1 MVALRDTHE
10 ASFDFAAWS
19 NKLQLPPEQK
29 EQLHQ
34 CHLYVV
40 ACLEK
45 QAQKA
50 AKNGNSKNG
59 ANAEGKNG
67 SSTEAKISFNGGISA
82 NGGMSAGA
90 GEVFDASAAAVK
102 ASGQA
107 LAANAA
113 DATASGASASGANG
127 TGVASLM
134 ANSLREQ
141 IQAMSNLSAEIVSI
155 LMSLNMD
162 LDSLLVAFLYPA
174 YAAQALD
181 LDDVESH
188 FGSNI
193 KKLLL
198 KVKDMEAIRFLQNLN
213 SDKNK
218 EVQVDRVRRMLL
230 SMVDDVRA
238 VVIKLAERIAVIRAA
253 KFADDS
259 TKLAIAREIA
269 NIYAPLANR
278 LGIGQLKWE
287 LEDLAFRFLHNDY
300 YKEIAHDLG
309 EKRVEREHYIER
321 FVAELKQLLIDNG
334 IKGAE
339 VYGRPKHIYSIW
351 RKMQR
356 KHLPFSELYDVRAV
370 RILVDKIE
378 DCYAALS
385 AIHSH
390 WSHIDKEFDDYIAN
404 PKPNGYQSIHT
415 VVYGEGHKAVEIQM
429 RTRDMHNMA
438 ELGVAAHWKYKEGG
452 GLGGGVEQRINW
464 LRKLLAWRDDMVE
477 SGALL
482 DEFRKQVFED
492 RVYVFTPR
500 GEVVDLPT
508 GATPLD
514 FAYQVHTMIGHRCI
528 GAKVNGRIV
537 PYTYKLKTGEQVD
550 IITQKEPNPSR
561 DWINADNGYL
571 KTTRA
576 RAKVINWFRKVD
588 YDKNVQAGDE
598 IIERE
603 VARHGIGLNKDQV
616 ASFLKEK
623 IARFNVKTV
632 NDIYAGVGA
641 GDIRITQ
648 IIAYLEERVFKRDAA
663 SQELDLQSLISEKTN
678 QQLLERQRQHSQ
690 GKGTIIVD
698 GIGSM
703 MTHIAKCCQPIPG
716 DDIIGF
722 VTQGRGIS
730 IHKAS
735 CPQLKNMMKKNPE
748 RVVSSQWG
756 QSASAEG
763 FTVTIKVVASDYPGL
778 LRDVTTVIANEKINV
793 LGVRSHTE
801 RHKDLSVIDI
811 DLMLVNREALSRVLT
826 KLNEIKQVR
835 SASRV

>member
-10 ASFDFAAWS
+10 ASFDFDSWAEKLNLPAEQKD
-19 NKLQLPPEQK
+19 KLQ
-29 EQLHQ
+29 Q
-34 CHLYVV
+34 CHAYVLQCMQKKM
-40 ACLEK
+40 AQQSANQK
-45 QAQKA
+45 QAA
-50 AKNGNSKNG
+50 AKFDPK
-59 ANAEGKNG
+59 G
-67 SSTEAKISFNGGISA
+67 ST
-82 NGGMSAGA
+82 
-90 GEVFDASAAAVK
+90 
-102 ASGQA
+102 
-107 LAANAA
+107 
-113 DATASGASASGANG
+113 
-127 TGVASLM
+127 
-134 ANSLREQ
+134 
-141 IQAMSNLSAEIVSI
+141 NLSAEIISI

-162 LDSLLVAFLYPA
+162 LDSLMVAFLYPA
-174 YAAQALD
+174 YEAQALD
-181 LDDVESH
+181 LENVEET
-188 FGSNI
+188 FGAGI

-213 SDKNK
+213 STKST
-218 EVQVDRVRRMLL
+218 ETQVDKVRRMLL

-253 KFADDS
+253 KNADED
-259 TKLAIAREIA
+259 TKLSIAREIA

-300 YKEIAHDLG
+300 YREIAHDLG
-309 EKRVEREHYIER
+309 EKRVERERYIEQ
-321 FVAELKQLLIDNG
+321 FVTNLSSMLEQNG
-334 IKGAE
+334 IHGAE

-370 RILVDKIE
+370 RVIVDKIE

-385 AIHSH
+385 IVHSNF
-390 WSHIDKEFDDYIAN
+390 SHIDKEFDDYIAN

-415 VVYGEGHKAVEIQM
+415 VVYGPGHKVVEIQF
-429 RTRDMHNMA
+429 RTKAMHQMA

-452 GLGGGVEQRINW
+452 GLGSGVEQRINW

-500 GEVVDLPT
+500 GEVIDLPT

-514 FAYQVHTMIGHRCI
+514 FAYQVHTMVGHRCI
-528 GAKVNGRIV
+528 GAKVDGRIV
-537 PYTYKLKTGEQVD
+537 PYTYKLKTGEQVE

-571 KTTRA
+571 KTSRA
-576 RAKVINWFRKVD
+576 RSKVINWFRKVD
-588 YDKNVQAGDE
+588 YDKNVQAGDD
-598 IIERE
+598 ILERE

-623 IARFNVKTV
+623 LSRFNVKTV
-632 NDIYAGVGA
+632 NDIYAGIGA
-641 GDIRITQ
+641 GDIKINQ
-648 IIAYLEERVFKRDAA
+648 VISFLEERVFKQNDHK
-663 SQELDLQSLISEKTN
+663 ELELHSLISEKTN
-678 QQLLERQRQHSQ
+678 QQLLARHNNK
-690 GKGTIIVD
+690 KGRIVVD
-698 GIGSM
+698 GLGNM

-722 VTQGRGIS
+722 ITQGRGIS
-730 IHKAS
+730 IHKAN
-735 CPQLKNMMKKNPE
+735 CPQLRGLMKKNPE

-756 QSASAEG
+756 DDATADG
-763 FTVTIKVVASDYPGL
+763 FTVTIKVVASDYSGL

-793 LGVRSHTE
+793 LGVRSHTD
-801 RHKDLSVIDI
+801 RQKDLSIIDI
-811 DLMLVNREALSRVLT
+811 DLMIVNLPALNRVLT

-835 SASRV
+835 SAARV

>member
-10 ASFDFAAWS
+10 ASFDFEAWAD
-19 NKLQLPPEQK
+19 KLNLPAEQK
-29 EQLHQ
+29 EKLQE
-34 CHLYVV
+34 CHTYVV
-40 ACLEK
+40 SCMHKQAEK
-45 QAQKA
+45 QAA
-50 AKNGNSKNG
+50 
-59 ANAEGKNG
+59 
-67 SSTEAKISFNGGISA
+67 EAKKVEEGEAKADKSA
-82 NGGMSAGA
+82 EKSADKGSEK
-90 GEVFDASAAAVK
+90 GL
-102 ASGQA
+102 G
-107 LAANAA
+107 LARAKLL
-113 DATASGASASGANG
+113 DEKSMT
-127 TGVASLM
+127 
-134 ANSLREQ
+134 
-141 IQAMSNLSAEIVSI
+141 NLSAEIISI
-155 LMSLNMD
+155 LMTLNMD
-162 LDSLLVAFLYPA
+162 LESLMVAFLYPA
-174 YAAQALD
+174 FEAKALD
-181 LDDVESH
+181 LDEVEAK
-188 FGSNI
+188 FGLSI
-193 KKLLL
+193 RKLLL

-213 SDKNK
+213 SSKGA
-218 EVQVDRVRRMLL
+218 EAQVDRVRRMLL

-253 KFADDS
+253 KHADDE

-300 YKEIAHDLG
+300 YMEIARDLG
-309 EKRVEREHYIER
+309 EKRVERERYIEN
-321 FVAELKQLLIDNG
+321 FVAELRSLLDQNG
-334 IKGAE
+334 IKNAE

-370 RILVDKIE
+370 RVIVDKIE

-385 AIHSH
+385 IVHSR
-390 WSHIDKEFDDYIAN
+390 WSHIEKEFDDYIAN

-415 VVYGEGHKAVEIQM
+415 VVYGDGNKVVEIQF
-429 RTRDMHNMA
+429 RTKDMHQMA

-452 GLGGGVEQRINW
+452 GLGSGVEQRINW

-514 FAYQVHTMIGHRCI
+514 FAYQVHTMVGHRCI
-528 GAKVNGRIV
+528 GAKVDGRIV
-537 PYTYKLKTGEQVD
+537 PYTYKLKTGEQVE

-571 KTTRA
+571 KTSRA

-588 YDKNVQAGDE
+588 YDKNLAAGDD
-598 IIERE
+598 ILERE
-603 VARHGIGLNKDQV
+603 VARHGLGLNKDQV

-623 IARFNVKTV
+623 LSRFNVKTV
-632 NDIYAGVGA
+632 SDIYAGIGA
-641 GDIRITQ
+641 GDIKVNQ
-648 IIAYLEERVFKRDAA
+648 IISFLEERVFKRD
-663 SQELDLQSLISEKTN
+663 SNTKELELQSLISEKTN
-678 QQLLERQRQHSQ
+678 QQLLTRHANQ
-690 GKGTIIVD
+690 KGRIVVD
-698 GIGSM
+698 GIGTM

-722 VTQGRGIS
+722 ITQGRGIS

-735 CPQLKNMMKKNPE
+735 CSQLKGLMKKNPE
-748 RVVSSQWG
+748 RVVTAQWG
-756 QSASAEG
+756 DDANANG

-793 LGVRSHTE
+793 LGVRSHTD
-801 RHKDLSVIDI
+801 RQKDLSIIDI
-811 DLMLVNREALSRVLT
+811 DMMIVNLPALTRVLG
-826 KLNEIKQVR
+826 KLNELKQVR
-835 SASRV
+835 SAARV

>member
-10 ASFDFAAWS
+10 ASFDFEAWAD
-19 NKLQLPPEQK
+19 KLNLPAEQK
-29 EQLHQ
+29 EKLQE
-34 CHLYVV
+34 CHTYVV
-40 ACLEK
+40 SCMHKQAEK
-45 QAQKA
+45 QAA
-50 AKNGNSKNG
+50 
-59 ANAEGKNG
+59 
-67 SSTEAKISFNGGISA
+67 EAKKVEEGEAKADKSA
-82 NGGMSAGA
+82 EKSADKGSEK
-90 GEVFDASAAAVK
+90 GL
-102 ASGQA
+102 G
-107 LAANAA
+107 LARAKLL
-113 DATASGASASGANG
+113 DEKSMT
-127 TGVASLM
+127 
-134 ANSLREQ
+134 
-141 IQAMSNLSAEIVSI
+141 NLSAEIISI
-155 LMSLNMD
+155 LMTLNMD
-162 LDSLLVAFLYPA
+162 LESLMVAFLYPA
-174 YAAQALD
+174 FEAKALD
-181 LDDVESH
+181 LDEVEAK
-188 FGSNI
+188 FGLSI
-193 KKLLL
+193 RKLLL

-213 SDKNK
+213 SSKGA
-218 EVQVDRVRRMLL
+218 EAQVDRVRRMLL

-253 KFADDS
+253 KHADDE

-300 YKEIAHDLG
+300 YKEIARDLG
-309 EKRVEREHYIER
+309 EKRVERERYIEN
-321 FVAELKQLLIDNG
+321 FVAELRSLLEQNG
-334 IKGAE
+334 IKNAE

-370 RILVDKIE
+370 RVIVDKIE

-385 AIHSH
+385 IVHSR
-390 WSHIDKEFDDYIAN
+390 WSHIEKEFDDYIAN

-415 VVYGEGHKAVEIQM
+415 VVYGDGNKVVEIQF
-429 RTRDMHNMA
+429 RTKDMHQMA

-452 GLGGGVEQRINW
+452 GLGSGVEQRINW

-514 FAYQVHTMIGHRCI
+514 FAYQVHTMVGHRCI
-528 GAKVNGRIV
+528 GAKVDGRIV
-537 PYTYKLKTGEQVD
+537 PYTYKLKTGEQVE

-571 KTTRA
+571 RTSRA

-588 YDKNVQAGDE
+588 YDKNLAAGDD
-598 IIERE
+598 ILERE
-603 VARHGIGLNKDQV
+603 VARHGLGLNKDQV

-623 IARFNVKTV
+623 LSRFNVKSV
-632 NDIYAGVGA
+632 SDIYAGIGA
-641 GDIRITQ
+641 GDIKVNQ
-648 IIAYLEERVFKRDAA
+648 IISFLEERVFKRD
-663 SQELDLQSLISEKTN
+663 SNTKELELQSLISEKTN
-678 QQLLERQRQHSQ
+678 QQLLTRHANQ
-690 GKGTIIVD
+690 KGRIVVD
-698 GIGSM
+698 GIGTM

-722 VTQGRGIS
+722 ITQGRGIS

-735 CPQLKNMMKKNPE
+735 CSQLKGLMKKNPE
-748 RVVSSQWG
+748 RVVTAQWG
-756 QSASAEG
+756 DDANANG

-793 LGVRSHTE
+793 LGVRSHTD
-801 RHKDLSVIDI
+801 RQKDLSIIDI
-811 DLMLVNREALSRVLT
+811 DMMIVNLPALTRVLG
-826 KLNEIKQVR
+826 KLNELKQVR
-835 SASRV
+835 SAARV

>member
-10 ASFDFAAWS
+10 ASFDFEAWAD
-19 NKLQLPPEQK
+19 KLNLPAEQK
-29 EQLHQ
+29 EKLQE
-34 CHLYVV
+34 CHTYVV
-40 ACLEK
+40 SCMHKQAEK
-45 QAQKA
+45 QAA
-50 AKNGNSKNG
+50 
-59 ANAEGKNG
+59 
-67 SSTEAKISFNGGISA
+67 EAKKVEEGETKADKSA
-82 NGGMSAGA
+82 EKSADKGSEK
-90 GEVFDASAAAVK
+90 GL
-102 ASGQA
+102 G
-107 LAANAA
+107 LARAKLL
-113 DATASGASASGANG
+113 DEKSMT
-127 TGVASLM
+127 
-134 ANSLREQ
+134 
-141 IQAMSNLSAEIVSI
+141 NLSAEIISI
-155 LMSLNMD
+155 LMTLNMD
-162 LDSLLVAFLYPA
+162 LESLMVAFLYPA
-174 YAAQALD
+174 FEAKALD
-181 LDDVESH
+181 LDEVEAK
-188 FGSNI
+188 FGLSI
-193 KKLLL
+193 RKLLL

-213 SDKNK
+213 SSKGA
-218 EVQVDRVRRMLL
+218 EAQVDRVRRMLL

-253 KFADDS
+253 KHADDE

-300 YKEIAHDLG
+300 YKEIARDLG
-309 EKRVEREHYIER
+309 EKRVERERYIEN
-321 FVAELKQLLIDNG
+321 FVAELRSLLEQNG
-334 IKGAE
+334 IKNAE

-370 RILVDKIE
+370 RVIVDKIE

-385 AIHSH
+385 IVHSR
-390 WSHIDKEFDDYIAN
+390 WSHIEKEFDDYIAN

-415 VVYGEGHKAVEIQM
+415 VVYGDGNKVVEIQF
-429 RTRDMHNMA
+429 RTKDMHQMA

-452 GLGGGVEQRINW
+452 GLGSGVEQRINW

-514 FAYQVHTMIGHRCI
+514 FAYQVHTMVGHRCI
-528 GAKVNGRIV
+528 GAKVDGRIV
-537 PYTYKLKTGEQVD
+537 PYTYKLKTGEQVE

-571 KTTRA
+571 KTSRA

-588 YDKNVQAGDE
+588 YDKNLAAGDD
-598 IIERE
+598 ILERE
-603 VARHGIGLNKDQV
+603 VARHGLGLNKDQV

-623 IARFNVKTV
+623 LSRFNVKSV
-632 NDIYAGVGA
+632 SDIYAGIGA
-641 GDIRITQ
+641 GDIKVNQ
-648 IIAYLEERVFKRDAA
+648 IISFLEERVFKRD
-663 SQELDLQSLISEKTN
+663 SNTKELELQSLISEKTN
-678 QQLLERQRQHSQ
+678 QQLLTRHANQ
-690 GKGTIIVD
+690 KGRIVVD
-698 GIGSM
+698 GIGTM

-722 VTQGRGIS
+722 ITQGRGIS

-735 CPQLKNMMKKNPE
+735 CSQLKGLMKKNPE
-748 RVVSSQWG
+748 RVVTAQWG
-756 QSASAEG
+756 DDANANG

-793 LGVRSHTE
+793 LGVRSHTD
-801 RHKDLSVIDI
+801 RQKDLSIIDI
-811 DLMLVNREALSRVLT
+811 DMMIVNLPALTRVLG
-826 KLNEIKQVR
+826 KLNELKQVR
-835 SASRV
+835 SAARV

>member
-10 ASFDFAAWS
+10 ASFDFEAWAD
-19 NKLQLPPEQK
+19 KLNLPAEQK
-29 EQLHQ
+29 EKLQE
-34 CHLYVV
+34 CHTYVV
-40 ACLEK
+40 SCMHKQAEK
-45 QAQKA
+45 QAA
-50 AKNGNSKNG
+50 
-59 ANAEGKNG
+59 
-67 SSTEAKISFNGGISA
+67 EAKKVEEGEAKADKGAEKSA
-82 NGGMSAGA
+82 EKSSEKGLG
-90 GEVFDASAAAVK
+90 
-102 ASGQA
+102 
-107 LAANAA
+107 LARAKLL
-113 DATASGASASGANG
+113 DEKSMT
-127 TGVASLM
+127 
-134 ANSLREQ
+134 
-141 IQAMSNLSAEIVSI
+141 NLSAEIISI
-155 LMSLNMD
+155 LMTLNMD
-162 LDSLLVAFLYPA
+162 LESLMVAFLYPA
-174 YAAQALD
+174 FEAKALD
-181 LDDVESH
+181 LDEVEAK
-188 FGSNI
+188 FGLI
-193 KKLLL
+193 IRKLLL

-213 SDKNK
+213 SSKGA
-218 EVQVDRVRRMLL
+218 EAQVDRVRRMLL

-253 KFADDS
+253 KHADDE

-300 YKEIAHDLG
+300 YMEIARDLG
-309 EKRVEREHYIER
+309 EKRVERERYIEN
-321 FVAELKQLLIDNG
+321 FVAELRSLLEQNG
-334 IKGAE
+334 IKNAE

-370 RILVDKIE
+370 RVIVDKIE

-385 AIHSH
+385 IVHSR
-390 WSHIDKEFDDYIAN
+390 WSHIEKEFDDYIAN

-415 VVYGEGHKAVEIQM
+415 VVYGDGNKVVEIQF
-429 RTRDMHNMA
+429 RTKDMHQMA

-452 GLGGGVEQRINW
+452 GLGSGVEQRINW

-514 FAYQVHTMIGHRCI
+514 FAYQVHTMVGHRCI
-528 GAKVNGRIV
+528 GAKVDGRIV
-537 PYTYKLKTGEQVD
+537 PYTYKLKTGEQVE

-571 KTTRA
+571 KTSRA

-588 YDKNVQAGDE
+588 YDKNLAAGDD
-598 IIERE
+598 ILERE
-603 VARHGIGLNKDQV
+603 VARHGLGLNKDQV

-623 IARFNVKTV
+623 LSRFNVKTV
-632 NDIYAGVGA
+632 SDIYAGIGA
-641 GDIRITQ
+641 GDIKVNQ
-648 IIAYLEERVFKRDAA
+648 IISFLEERVFKRD
-663 SQELDLQSLISEKTN
+663 SNTKELELQSLISEKTN
-678 QQLLERQRQHSQ
+678 QQLLTRHANQ
-690 GKGTIIVD
+690 KGRIVVD
-698 GIGSM
+698 GIGTM

-722 VTQGRGIS
+722 ITQGRGIS

-735 CPQLKNMMKKNPE
+735 CSQLKGLMKKNPE
-748 RVVSSQWG
+748 RVVTAQWG
-756 QSASAEG
+756 DDANANG

-793 LGVRSHTE
+793 LGVRSHTD
-801 RHKDLSVIDI
+801 RQKDLSIIDI
-811 DLMLVNREALSRVLT
+811 DMMIVNLPALTRVLG
-826 KLNEIKQVR
+826 KLNELKQVR
-835 SASRV
+835 SAARV

>member
-10 ASFDFAAWS
+10 ASFDFDSWAEKLNLPAEQKD
-19 NKLQLPPEQK
+19 KLQ
-29 EQLHQ
+29 Q
-34 CHLYVV
+34 CHAYVLQCMQKKM
-40 ACLEK
+40 AQQSANQK
-45 QAQKA
+45 QAA
-50 AKNGNSKNG
+50 AKFDPK
-59 ANAEGKNG
+59 G
-67 SSTEAKISFNGGISA
+67 ST
-82 NGGMSAGA
+82 
-90 GEVFDASAAAVK
+90 
-102 ASGQA
+102 
-107 LAANAA
+107 
-113 DATASGASASGANG
+113 
-127 TGVASLM
+127 
-134 ANSLREQ
+134 
-141 IQAMSNLSAEIVSI
+141 NLSAEIISI

-162 LDSLLVAFLYPA
+162 LDSLMVAFLYPA
-174 YAAQALD
+174 YEAQALD
-181 LDDVESH
+181 LENVEET
-188 FGSNI
+188 FGAGI

-213 SDKNK
+213 STKST
-218 EVQVDRVRRMLL
+218 ETQVDKVRRMLL

-253 KFADDS
+253 KNADED
-259 TKLAIAREIA
+259 TKLSIAREIA

-300 YKEIAHDLG
+300 YREIAHDLG
-309 EKRVEREHYIER
+309 EKRVERERYIEQ
-321 FVAELKQLLIDNG
+321 FVTNLSSMLEQNG
-334 IKGAE
+334 IHGAE

-370 RILVDKIE
+370 RVIVEKIE

-385 AIHSH
+385 IVHSNF
-390 WSHIDKEFDDYIAN
+390 SHIDKEFDDYIAN

-415 VVYGEGHKAVEIQM
+415 VVYGPGHKVVEIQF
-429 RTRDMHNMA
+429 RTKAMHQMA

-452 GLGGGVEQRINW
+452 GLGSGVEQRINW

-500 GEVVDLPT
+500 GEVIDLPT

-514 FAYQVHTMIGHRCI
+514 FAYQVHTMVGHRCI
-528 GAKVNGRIV
+528 GAKVDGRIV
-537 PYTYKLKTGEQVD
+537 PYTYKLKTGEQVE

-571 KTTRA
+571 KTSRA
-576 RAKVINWFRKVD
+576 RSKVINWFRKVD
-588 YDKNVQAGDE
+588 YDKNVQAGDD
-598 IIERE
+598 ILERE

-623 IARFNVKTV
+623 LSRFNVKTV
-632 NDIYAGVGA
+632 NDIYAGIGA
-641 GDIRITQ
+641 GDIKINQ
-648 IIAYLEERVFKRDAA
+648 VISFLEERVFKQNDHK
-663 SQELDLQSLISEKTN
+663 ELELHSLISEKTN
-678 QQLLERQRQHSQ
+678 QQLLARHNNK
-690 GKGTIIVD
+690 KGRIVVD
-698 GIGSM
+698 GLGNM

-722 VTQGRGIS
+722 ITQGRGIS
-730 IHKAS
+730 IHKAN
-735 CPQLKNMMKKNPE
+735 CPQLRGLMKKNPE

-756 QSASAEG
+756 DDATADG
-763 FTVTIKVVASDYPGL
+763 FTVNIKVVASDYSGL

-793 LGVRSHTE
+793 LGVRSHTD
-801 RHKDLSVIDI
+801 RQKDLSIIDI
-811 DLMLVNREALSRVLT
+811 DLMIVNLPALNRVLT

-835 SASRV
+835 SAARV

>member
-10 ASFDFAAWS
+10 ASFDFEAWAD
-19 NKLQLPPEQK
+19 KLNLPVEQK
-29 EQLHQ
+29 EKLQE
-34 CHLYVV
+34 CHTYVV
-40 ACLEK
+40 SCMHKQAEK
-45 QAQKA
+45 QAA
-50 AKNGNSKNG
+50 
-59 ANAEGKNG
+59 
-67 SSTEAKISFNGGISA
+67 EAKKVEEGEAKADKSA
-82 NGGMSAGA
+82 EKSADKGSEK
-90 GEVFDASAAAVK
+90 GL
-102 ASGQA
+102 G
-107 LAANAA
+107 LARAKLL
-113 DATASGASASGANG
+113 DEKSMT
-127 TGVASLM
+127 
-134 ANSLREQ
+134 
-141 IQAMSNLSAEIVSI
+141 NLSAEIISI
-155 LMSLNMD
+155 LMTLNMD
-162 LDSLLVAFLYPA
+162 LESLMVAFLYPA
-174 YAAQALD
+174 FEAKALD
-181 LDDVESH
+181 LDEVEAK
-188 FGSNI
+188 FGLSI
-193 KKLLL
+193 RKLLL

-213 SDKNK
+213 SSKGA
-218 EVQVDRVRRMLL
+218 EAQVDRVRRMLL

-253 KFADDS
+253 KHADDE

-300 YKEIAHDLG
+300 YMEIARDLG
-309 EKRVEREHYIER
+309 EKRVERERYIEN
-321 FVAELKQLLIDNG
+321 FVAELRSLLEQNG
-334 IKGAE
+334 IKNAE

-370 RILVDKIE
+370 RVIVDKIE

-385 AIHSH
+385 IVHSR
-390 WSHIDKEFDDYIAN
+390 WSHIEKEFDDYIAN

-415 VVYGEGHKAVEIQM
+415 VVYGDGNKVVEIQF
-429 RTRDMHNMA
+429 RTKDMHQMA

-452 GLGGGVEQRINW
+452 GLGSGVEQRINW

-514 FAYQVHTMIGHRCI
+514 FAYQVHTMVGHRCI
-528 GAKVNGRIV
+528 GAKVDGRIV
-537 PYTYKLKTGEQVD
+537 PYTYKLKTGEQVE

-571 KTTRA
+571 KTSRA

-588 YDKNVQAGDE
+588 YDKNLAAGDD
-598 IIERE
+598 ILERE
-603 VARHGIGLNKDQV
+603 VARHGLGLNKDQV

-623 IARFNVKTV
+623 LSRFNVKTV
-632 NDIYAGVGA
+632 SDIYAGIGA
-641 GDIRITQ
+641 GDIKVNQ
-648 IIAYLEERVFKRDAA
+648 IISFLEERVFKRD
-663 SQELDLQSLISEKTN
+663 SNTKELELQSLISEKTN
-678 QQLLERQRQHSQ
+678 QQLLTRHANQ
-690 GKGTIIVD
+690 KGRIVVD
-698 GIGSM
+698 GIGTM

-722 VTQGRGIS
+722 ITQGRGIS

-735 CPQLKNMMKKNPE
+735 CSQLKGLMKKNPE
-748 RVVSSQWG
+748 RVVTAQWG
-756 QSASAEG
+756 DDANANG

-793 LGVRSHTE
+793 LGVRSHTD
-801 RHKDLSVIDI
+801 RQKDLSIIDI
-811 DLMLVNREALSRVLT
+811 DMMIVNLPALTRVLG
-826 KLNEIKQVR
+826 KLNELKQVR
-835 SASRV
+835 SAARV

>member
-10 ASFDFAAWS
+10 ASFDFEAWAD
-19 NKLQLPPEQK
+19 KLNLPAEQK
-29 EQLHQ
+29 EKLQE
-34 CHLYVV
+34 CHTYVV
-40 ACLEK
+40 SCMHKQAEK
-45 QAQKA
+45 QAA
-50 AKNGNSKNG
+50 
-59 ANAEGKNG
+59 
-67 SSTEAKISFNGGISA
+67 EAKKVEEGEAKADKSA
-82 NGGMSAGA
+82 EKSADKGSEK
-90 GEVFDASAAAVK
+90 GL
-102 ASGQA
+102 G
-107 LAANAA
+107 LARAKLL
-113 DATASGASASGANG
+113 DEKSMT
-127 TGVASLM
+127 
-134 ANSLREQ
+134 
-141 IQAMSNLSAEIVSI
+141 NLSAEIISI
-155 LMSLNMD
+155 LMTLNMD
-162 LDSLLVAFLYPA
+162 LESLMVAFLYPA
-174 YAAQALD
+174 FEAKALD
-181 LDDVESH
+181 LDEVEAK
-188 FGSNI
+188 FGLSI
-193 KKLLL
+193 RKLLL

-213 SDKNK
+213 SSKGA
-218 EVQVDRVRRMLL
+218 EAQVDRVRRMLL

-253 KFADDS
+253 KHADDE

-300 YKEIAHDLG
+300 YMEIARDLG
-309 EKRVEREHYIER
+309 EKRVERERYIEN
-321 FVAELKQLLIDNG
+321 FVAELRSLLEQNG
-334 IKGAE
+334 IKNAE

-370 RILVDKIE
+370 RVIVDKIE

-385 AIHSH
+385 IVHSR
-390 WSHIDKEFDDYIAN
+390 WSHIEKEFDDYIAN

-415 VVYGEGHKAVEIQM
+415 VVYGDGNKVVEIQF
-429 RTRDMHNMA
+429 RTKDMHQMA

-452 GLGGGVEQRINW
+452 GLGSGVEQRINW

-514 FAYQVHTMIGHRCI
+514 FAYQVHTMVGHRCI
-528 GAKVNGRIV
+528 GAKVDRRIV
-537 PYTYKLKTGEQVD
+537 PYTYKLKTGEQVE

-571 KTTRA
+571 KTSRA

-588 YDKNVQAGDE
+588 YDKNLAAGDD
-598 IIERE
+598 ILERE
-603 VARHGIGLNKDQV
+603 VARHGLGLNKDQV

-623 IARFNVKTV
+623 LSRFNVKSV
-632 NDIYAGVGA
+632 SDIYAGIGA
-641 GDIRITQ
+641 GDIKVNQ
-648 IIAYLEERVFKRDAA
+648 IISFLEERVFKRD
-663 SQELDLQSLISEKTN
+663 SNTKELELQSLISEKTN
-678 QQLLERQRQHSQ
+678 QQLLTRHANQ
-690 GKGTIIVD
+690 KGRIVVD
-698 GIGSM
+698 GIGTM

-722 VTQGRGIS
+722 ITQGRGIS

-735 CPQLKNMMKKNPE
+735 CSQLKGLMKKNPE
-748 RVVSSQWG
+748 RVVTAQWG
-756 QSASAEG
+756 DDANANG

-793 LGVRSHTE
+793 LGVRSHTD
-801 RHKDLSVIDI
+801 RQKDLSIIDI
-811 DLMLVNREALSRVLT
+811 DMMIVNLPALTRVLG
-826 KLNEIKQVR
+826 KLNELKQVR
-835 SASRV
+835 SAARV

>member
-10 ASFDFAAWS
+10 ASFDFEAWAD
-19 NKLQLPPEQK
+19 KLNLPAEQK
-29 EQLHQ
+29 EKLQE
-34 CHLYVV
+34 CHTYVV
-40 ACLEK
+40 SCMHKQAEK
-45 QAQKA
+45 QAA
-50 AKNGNSKNG
+50 
-59 ANAEGKNG
+59 
-67 SSTEAKISFNGGISA
+67 EAKKVEEGEAKADKGAEKSA
-82 NGGMSAGA
+82 EKSSEKGLG
-90 GEVFDASAAAVK
+90 
-102 ASGQA
+102 
-107 LAANAA
+107 LARAKLL
-113 DATASGASASGANG
+113 DEKSMT
-127 TGVASLM
+127 
-134 ANSLREQ
+134 
-141 IQAMSNLSAEIVSI
+141 NLSAEIISI
-155 LMSLNMD
+155 LMTLNMD
-162 LDSLLVAFLYPA
+162 LESLMVAFLYPA
-174 YAAQALD
+174 FEAKALD
-181 LDDVESH
+181 LDEVEAK
-188 FGSNI
+188 FGLSI
-193 KKLLL
+193 RKLLL

-213 SDKNK
+213 SSKGA
-218 EVQVDRVRRMLL
+218 EAQVDRIRRMLL

-253 KFADDS
+253 KHADDE

-300 YKEIAHDLG
+300 YMEIARDLG
-309 EKRVEREHYIER
+309 EKRVERERYIEN
-321 FVAELKQLLIDNG
+321 FVAELRSLLEQNG
-334 IKGAE
+334 IKNAE

-370 RILVDKIE
+370 RVIVDKIE

-385 AIHSH
+385 IVHSR
-390 WSHIDKEFDDYIAN
+390 WSHIEKEFDDYIAN

-415 VVYGEGHKAVEIQM
+415 VVYGDGNKVVEIQF
-429 RTRDMHNMA
+429 RTKDMHQMA

-452 GLGGGVEQRINW
+452 GLGSGVEQRINW

-514 FAYQVHTMIGHRCI
+514 FAYQVHTMVGHRCI
-528 GAKVNGRIV
+528 GAKVDGRIV
-537 PYTYKLKTGEQVD
+537 PYTYKLKTGEQVE

-571 KTTRA
+571 KTSRA

-588 YDKNVQAGDE
+588 YDKNLAAGDD
-598 IIERE
+598 ILERE
-603 VARHGIGLNKDQV
+603 VARHGLGLNKDQV

-623 IARFNVKTV
+623 LSRFNVKTV
-632 NDIYAGVGA
+632 SDIYAGIGA
-641 GDIRITQ
+641 GDIKVNQ
-648 IIAYLEERVFKRDAA
+648 IISFLEERVFKRD
-663 SQELDLQSLISEKTN
+663 SNTKELELQSLISEKTN
-678 QQLLERQRQHSQ
+678 QQLLTRHANQ
-690 GKGTIIVD
+690 KGRIVVD
-698 GIGSM
+698 GIGTM

-722 VTQGRGIS
+722 ITQGRGIS

-735 CPQLKNMMKKNPE
+735 CSQLKGLMKKNPE
-748 RVVSSQWG
+748 RVVTAQWG
-756 QSASAEG
+756 DDANANG

-793 LGVRSHTE
+793 LGVRSHTD
-801 RHKDLSVIDI
+801 RQKDLSIIDI
-811 DLMLVNREALSRVLT
+811 DMMIVNLPALTRVLG
-826 KLNEIKQVR
+826 KLNELKQVR
-835 SASRV
+835 SAARV

>member
-10 ASFDFAAWS
+10 ATFDFESWAA
-19 NKLQLPPEQK
+19 KLNLPEEQK
-29 EQLHQ
+29 DKLYQ
-34 CHLYVV
+34 CHLYVNK
-40 ACLEK
+40 CLEK
-45 QAQKA
+45 KRSAQ
-50 AKNGNSKNG
+50 NQS
-59 ANAEGKNG
+59 
-67 SSTEAKISFNGGISA
+67 
-82 NGGMSAGA
+82 
-90 GEVFDASAAAVK
+90 SAAAN
-102 ASGQA
+102 ANN
-107 LAANAA
+107 NAA
-113 DATASGASASGANG
+113 VVPAITSASASGSAAAAAAAAASWDVSKSG
-127 TGVASLM
+127 DPKSVA
-134 ANSLREQ
+134 
-141 IQAMSNLSAEIVSI
+141 NLSAEIISI
-155 LMSLNMD
+155 LMTLNMD

-174 YAAQALD
+174 FEAQALD
-181 LDDVESH
+181 LEDVEET
-188 FGSNI
+188 FGAGI

-213 SDKNK
+213 SNK
-218 EVQVDRVRRMLL
+218 GTEAQVDRVRRMLL

-253 KFADDS
+253 KYADEQ
-259 TKLAIAREIA
+259 TKLSIAREIA

-309 EKRVEREHYIER
+309 EKRVERERYIEN
-321 FVAELKQLLIDNG
+321 FVANLRKLLEDNG
-334 IKGAE
+334 VHGAE

-356 KHLPFSELYDVRAV
+356 KHLPFTELYDVRAV
-370 RILVDKIE
+370 RVLVDKIE

-385 AIHSH
+385 IVHSNFQ
-390 WSHIDKEFDDYIAN
+390 HIDKEFDDYIAN

-415 VVYGEGHKAVEIQM
+415 VVYGEGHKVVEIQF
-429 RTRDMHNMA
+429 RTRDMHQMA

-452 GLGGGVEQRINW
+452 GLGSGVEQRINW

-528 GAKVNGRIV
+528 GAKVDGRIV
-537 PYTYKLKTGEQVD
+537 PYTYKLKTGEQVE

-571 KTTRA
+571 KTSRA
-576 RAKVINWFRKVD
+576 RSKVINWFRKVD
-588 YDKNVQAGDE
+588 YDKNVQAGND
-598 IIERE
+598 ILERE
-603 VARHGIGLNKDQV
+603 VVRHGIGLNKDQV

-641 GDIRITQ
+641 GDIKVNQ
-648 IIAYLEERVFKRDAA
+648 IISYLEERVFKRDE
-663 SQELDLQSLISEKTN
+663 SSKELELHSLISEKAN
-678 QQLLERQRQHSQ
+678 QQLLDSHNNK
-690 GKGTIIVD
+690 KGRITVD
-698 GIGSM
+698 GIGNM
-703 MTHIAKCCQPIPG
+703 MSHIAKCCQPIPG

-722 VTQGRGIS
+722 ITQGRGIS

-735 CPQLKNMMKKNPE
+735 CPQLRGLMKKNPE
-748 RVVSSQWG
+748 RVVTAQWG
-756 QSASAEG
+756 EEASANG
-763 FTVTIKVVASDYPGL
+763 FTVTIKVVASDYSGL

-793 LGVRSHTE
+793 LGVRSHTD
-801 RHKDLSVIDI
+801 RQKDLSIIDI
-811 DLMLVNREALSRVLT
+811 DLMLVNLPALNRVLT

>member
-10 ASFDFAAWS
+10 ASFDFEAWAD
-19 NKLQLPPEQK
+19 KLNLPAEQK
-29 EQLHQ
+29 EKLQE
-34 CHLYVV
+34 CHTYVV
-40 ACLEK
+40 SCMHKQAEK
-45 QAQKA
+45 QAA
-50 AKNGNSKNG
+50 
-59 ANAEGKNG
+59 
-67 SSTEAKISFNGGISA
+67 EAKKVEEGEAKADKSA
-82 NGGMSAGA
+82 EKSADKGSEK
-90 GEVFDASAAAVK
+90 GL
-102 ASGQA
+102 G
-107 LAANAA
+107 LARAKLL
-113 DATASGASASGANG
+113 DEKSMT
-127 TGVASLM
+127 
-134 ANSLREQ
+134 
-141 IQAMSNLSAEIVSI
+141 NLSAEIISI
-155 LMSLNMD
+155 LMTLNMD
-162 LDSLLVAFLYPA
+162 LESFMVAFLYPA
-174 YAAQALD
+174 FEAKALD
-181 LDDVESH
+181 LDEVEAK
-188 FGSNI
+188 FGLSI
-193 KKLLL
+193 RKLLL

-213 SDKNK
+213 SSKGA
-218 EVQVDRVRRMLL
+218 EAQVDRVRRMLL

-253 KFADDS
+253 KHADDE

-300 YKEIAHDLG
+300 YKEIARDLG
-309 EKRVEREHYIER
+309 EKRVERERYIEN
-321 FVAELKQLLIDNG
+321 FVAELRSLLEQNG
-334 IKGAE
+334 IKNAE

-370 RILVDKIE
+370 RVIVDKIE

-385 AIHSH
+385 IVHSR
-390 WSHIDKEFDDYIAN
+390 WSHIEKEFDDYIAN

-415 VVYGEGHKAVEIQM
+415 VVYGDGNKVVEIQF
-429 RTRDMHNMA
+429 RTKDMHQMA

-452 GLGGGVEQRINW
+452 GLGSGVEQRINW

-514 FAYQVHTMIGHRCI
+514 FAYQVHTMVGHRCI
-528 GAKVNGRIV
+528 GAKVDGRIV
-537 PYTYKLKTGEQVD
+537 PYTYKLKTGEQVE

-571 KTTRA
+571 KTSRA

-588 YDKNVQAGDE
+588 YDKNLAAGDD
-598 IIERE
+598 ILERE
-603 VARHGIGLNKDQV
+603 VARHGLGLNKDQV

-623 IARFNVKTV
+623 LSRFNVKSV
-632 NDIYAGVGA
+632 SDIYAGIGA
-641 GDIRITQ
+641 GDIKVNQ
-648 IIAYLEERVFKRDAA
+648 IISFLEERVFKRD
-663 SQELDLQSLISEKTN
+663 SNTKELELQSLISEKTN
-678 QQLLERQRQHSQ
+678 QQLLTRHANQ
-690 GKGTIIVD
+690 KGRIVVD
-698 GIGSM
+698 GIGTM

-722 VTQGRGIS
+722 ITQGRGIS

-735 CPQLKNMMKKNPE
+735 CSQLKGLMKKNPE
-748 RVVSSQWG
+748 RVVTAQWG
-756 QSASAEG
+756 DDANANG

-793 LGVRSHTE
+793 LGVRSHTD
-801 RHKDLSVIDI
+801 RQKDLSIIDI
-811 DLMLVNREALSRVLT
+811 DMMIVNLPALTRVLG
-826 KLNEIKQVR
+826 KLNELKQVR
-835 SASRV
+835 SAARV